1 MKAWLPRDKKMIVL
15 LLNHPPIKIL
25 NRFHKK
31 KITSQEDHY
40 VAVRGMFSDQMD
52 SRELQ
57 VTDQS

>member
-1 MKAWLPRDKKMIVL
+1 MVVKVQKDDSVAVAA
-15 LLNHPPIKIL
+15 IKIL

-52 SRELQ
+52 SREFQ